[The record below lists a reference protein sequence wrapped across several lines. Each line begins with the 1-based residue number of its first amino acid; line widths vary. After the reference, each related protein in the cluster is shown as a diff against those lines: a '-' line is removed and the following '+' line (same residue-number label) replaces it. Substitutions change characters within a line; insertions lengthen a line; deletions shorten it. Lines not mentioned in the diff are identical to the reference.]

1 MPDPMAGT
9 PAEPTAA
16 FCGKELRM
24 GPGKVTTV
32 AGGWIT
38 TVESG
43 HWRTQGSLQLS
54 ASGVGVATPHAGA
67 HTLEQDIFHTSKV
80 SCKEHLE

>member
-1 MPDPMAGT
+1 MPDPTAGT
-9 PAEPTAA
+9 PAEPTAEY
-16 FCGKELRM
+16 CGEELRM

-43 HWRTQGSLQLS
+43 H
-54 ASGVGVATPHAGA
+54 
-67 HTLEQDIFHTSKV
+67 
-80 SCKEHLE
+80 